1 MLVTIDPKKQMVV
14 DLSSFGEVPNALAV
28 DLDAKQ
34 VMVIEGRNDNKREV
48 LLSFPAGIVVR
59 RR

>member
-1 MLVTIDPKKQMVV
+1 MLVTIDSKKQMVV

-48 LLSFPAGIVVR
+48 LLFFPAGIRVR